1 MFMTTVNEFP
11 GYTIAA
17 VQGAVFGSSTAS
29 VGVKGAVGLP
39 AQWLTGGNVASLQ
52 KSIDEIRDA
61 AINNM
66 CLAAAQKGANAVI
79 GISVE
84 IQAVFVEFTGAY
96 CYGTAVTLSPAPPA

>member
-79 GISVE
+79 GTSVE